1 MSNFELFAKIGGDSS
16 NLQRA
21 LGNANKKIGGV
32 RKAMRGLAVVGAA
45 GFKAL
50 AAGATAAVGALG
62 LMTRAGLSSVDSQA
76 KLARSLNTSVDSLKA
91 MQIVASD
98 AGIDGLDMS
107 LARLNRRLG
116 AAEQGI
122 GEYKRTIDA
131 LNLSATELQELPIDE
146 RLAVIADAVR
156 ESGISM
162 QQAARHAQT
171 LGFEQANAAALFMQ
185 GGKQIRAARQ
195 EVEDFG
201 MSITGIEAAQ
211 VEEANDQFTRVG
223 RILQIV
229 QERLAIIVAGPM
241 AVLSERLIEAGKNTQ
256 GFQSVIE
263 PALVAIARMFAK
275 IGDLVV
281 GMKAAYNLFGSVVLD
296 VGATIIRIQNKITGA
311 LTGTV
316 SAAMTGI
323 EAMINLANKVPGI
336 NIPTDGI
343 EAFKASVDGI
353 VPRFEQMANSFEKR
367 ALEMATKAYESL
379 GNALPS
385 EMLEGFLEDVRE
397 WRANFEAEFEGA
409 GQSAGEKIKAPVE
422 KELTEMEQFG
432 VQAARNMQNAFANF
446 LIDPFKDGLKGM
458 LQSFVKMLNEMVAQ
472 IIAKKALTSFFSSFA
487 GGDGVMANIANAFL
501 GGGQTGAN
509 ATGGPMMARQPYMV
523 GEKGPELVVPS
534 KSSYVVPNNKMG
546 GGGGVNLSVNI
557 NAEDPGA
564 EGRIRTM
571 IERDMAP
578 QIIEAATGNTM
589 NRLQRPRFA

>member
-16 NLQRA
+16 DLQRA

-32 RKAMRGLAVVGAA
+32 RKAMRGLAVVGAT

-50 AAGATAAVGALG
+50 AAGATATVGALG

-98 AGIDGLDMS
+98 AGIEGLDMS

-122 GEYKRTIDA
+122 GEYKRTVDA

-146 RLAVIADAVR
+146 RLAVIADAVQQ
-156 ESGISM
+156 SGISM

-185 GGKQIRAARQ
+185 GGEQIRAARQ
-195 EVEDFG
+195 EVDDFG
-201 MSITGIEAAQ
+201 MSISQFDAAQ
-211 VEEANDQFTRVG
+211 VEEANDQFSRVR
-223 RILQIV
+223 RILEIV

-256 GFQSVIE
+256 GFRGVIE
-263 PALVAIARMFAK
+263 PALVSIARMFAK
-275 IGDLVV
+275 VGDLISNLRTS
-281 GMKAAYNLFGSVVLD
+281 YNLFGSAILS
-296 VGATIIRIQNKITGA
+296 VGATIIRVQNKITGA

-316 SAAMTGI
+316 SAAMSGI
-323 EAMINLANKVPGI
+323 EAMINLANKVPGV

-343 EAFKASVDGI
+343 EAFKQSVDGI
-353 VPRFEQMANSFEKR
+353 IPRFEEMANNFEKR
-367 ALEMATKAYESL
+367 ALEMSIKADESL

-385 EMLEGFLEDVRE
+385 QMLDEFLQDVRE
-397 WRANFEAEFEGA
+397 WRTNFEAEFDGA
-409 GQSAGEKIKAPVE
+409 GRTAAVNLETPIE
-422 KELTEMEQFG
+422 NELTNLEQFG
-432 VQAARNMQNAFANF
+432 VQAARNMQDAFANF

-472 IIAKKALTSFFSSFA
+472 LIAKKALTSFFSSFA
-487 GGDGVMANIANAFL
+487 DGDGIMANIANAFL
-501 GGGQTGAN
+501 GER

-523 GEKGPELVVPS
+523 GEKGPELVVPN
-534 KSSYVVPNNKMG
+534 KSSYVVPNNKLG
-546 GGGGVNLSVNI
+546 GGGGMSLSVNI

-578 QIIEAATGNTM
+578 QIIEAATGNTLT
-589 NRLQRPRFA
+589 RLQRPRFA